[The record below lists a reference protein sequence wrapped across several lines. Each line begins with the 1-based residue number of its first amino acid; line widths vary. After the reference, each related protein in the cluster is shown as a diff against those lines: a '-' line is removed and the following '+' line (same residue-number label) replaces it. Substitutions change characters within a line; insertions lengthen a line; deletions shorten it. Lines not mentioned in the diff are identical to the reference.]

1 MFGKGVLTLI
11 NYKMKKN
18 YLSILFIVALTAV
31 SCSSDGGD
39 DDVIDT
45 PETFGSW
52 SPAFS
57 NQTSD
62 FTQTR
67 TGNRGTSQT
76 RTINVTSS
84 ELREETDEYIE
95 DNDVNGD
102 GDKVDDVTLITTT
115 YTGSENVGSHQ
126 INSYETDLDRE
137 PTFFNANSGFWYS
150 EIFADVGNGPQSAGY
165 LAYDIYL
172 GDVTV
177 YSSDDGECIEENEG
191 DSDGGTTDVVV
202 NTQTGFLGAIY
213 DLYISDFDTTYDVYT
228 GWERLTTESGEPY
241 LAYFVSY
248 YDTDYTYYLPSV
260 QEFID
265 GTQDAIDFVENADL
279 SVAGTLLLLEEE
291 NIPSECTSSSK
302 GYTNSKVTQI
312 PGFKEITNRFFF
324 K

>member
-1 MFGKGVLTLI
+1 
-11 NYKMKKN
+11 MKKN
-18 YLSILFIVALTAV
+18 YLSILFIAALTAV

-67 TGNRGTSQT
+67 TGNSGTSQT

-115 YTGSENVGSHQ
+115 YSGSENVGSHQ

-137 PTFFNANSGFWYS
+137 PTFFNANSGFWYN
-150 EIFADVGNGPQSAGY
+150 EIFTDIGNGRESAGY

-177 YSSDDGECIEENEG
+177 YSSDDGLCIEENEG

-213 DLYISDFDTTYDVYT
+213 DIYISDFDTTFDVYT

-248 YDTDYTYYLPSV
+248 YDTDYTYYLPSA

-265 GTQDAIDFVENADL
+265 GTQDAYDFVENADL
-279 SVAGTLLLLEEE
+279 SVVGTLLLLEEE
-291 NIPSECTSSSK
+291 NIPNECTSSSK
-302 GYTNSKVTQI
+302 GYTNSKLTQI
-312 PGFKEITNRFFF
+312 PGFKEITNRFFS